1 MVICNKKQC
10 YYHDKD
16 SPFCLKQFPAL
27 DQLGMCTVHWRKGQM
42 IQPIEEL
49 LGEKKEITI
58 VEGIVEEEKC
68 QQE

>member
-1 MVICNKKQC
+1 
-10 YYHDKD
+10 
-16 SPFCLKQFPAL
+16 
-27 DQLGMCTVHWRKGQM
+27 MCTVYWRKGQR

-68 QQE
+68 Q

>member
-10 YYHDKD
+10 HYHDKD

-27 DQLGMCTVHWRKGQM
+27 DQLGTCTVHWRKGQM

-58 VEGIVEEEKC
+58 VEGIVEEKC